1 MNIQNKYYRI
11 ALIGAAVCIVLQVV
25 LFFAVDPY
33 LASVVS
39 PLYSIWVIL
48 FVVGWRTEHPRR

>member
-1 MNIQNKYYRI
+1 MNIKNKYYRI

-39 PLYSIWVIL
+39 PLYSIWVIV
-48 FVVGWRTEHPRR
+48 FVVGWRKEHPRR